1 MHGVVV
7 LMHCIIKLISFLQ
20 VFKNVTLKL
29 SEANVL
35 PLHQVIP
42 IIDYI
47 RNELDKVI
55 NDESKLLIIR
65 KAAQN
70 AALVLDRYYAWTD
83 ESVMYRVAIC
93 KCGVPQMDIC

>member
-1 MHGVVV
+1 V
-7 LMHCIIKLISFLQ
+7 LTHCIIKLISFLQ

-29 SEANVL
+29 SQANVPL
-35 PLHQVIP
+35 LHQVIP

-55 NDESKLLIIR
+55 NDESKLLIVR

-70 AALVLDRYYAWTD
+70 AALVLDRYYARTD

-93 KCGVPQMDIC
+93 KCAVPQVDAC